1 MNAQP
6 RIIWSLSELLEMV
19 TDRDLLI
26 LKDLEQLRLLSTRQV
41 QRLRFRSHVSQSS
54 ATRTT
59 VRVLNRLED
68 HGLIMRLPRRVG
80 GAIRGS
86 AANIW
91 QLASTGER
99 LLRRLSGQESRRRYV
114 EPSPQFTAHT
124 LAVAEIAVQIYE
136 ATYDNQFELLEL
148 ESEPDCWREYQNAAG
163 GREWL
168 KPDLF
173 VVTANPEVES
183 HAFVEVD
190 LATEH
195 LPAVL
200 RKCETYQR
208 YWRTG
213 QEQATREL
221 FPAVVWITPTG
232 VRAEKLR
239 VAIRDHPS
247 LASDLFI
254 VTTPAQAFDVL
265 GPGDPSPNSK
275 GGTP

>member
-1 MNAQP
+1 MNDSP
-6 RIIWSLSELLEMV
+6 RTIWSISELLQMV

-26 LKDLEQLRLLSTRQV
+26 LKDLEQLRLLSTRQI
-41 QRLRFRSHVSQSS
+41 QRLRFTEHISAAS

-59 VRVLNRLED
+59 VRVLDRLE
-68 HGLIMRLPRRVG
+68 HRGLITRLPRRVG
-80 GAIRGS
+80 GSARGS
-86 AANIW
+86 AANVW
-91 QLASTGER
+91 QLAATGER
-99 LLRRLSGQESRRRYV
+99 LLRRLSGHESRRRYV

-124 LAVAEIAVQIYE
+124 LAVAETAVQVFE
-136 ATYDNQFELLEL
+136 ATYLGDFDLLEL
-148 ESEPDCWREYQNAAG
+148 ETEPDCWREYLTPAG
-163 GREWL
+163 TRETL

-173 VVTANPEVES
+173 VVTANAEVES

-213 QEQATREL
+213 QEQAARDL
-221 FPAVVWITPTG
+221 FPAVVWIVPTPA
-232 VRAEKLR
+232 RAEKIR
-239 VAIRDHPS
+239 SAIRDHPT
-247 LASDLFI
+247 LTADLFI
-254 VTTPAQAFDVL
+254 ITTPDQTLAVL
-265 GPGDPSPNSK
+265 GPGEPINPLK

>member
-1 MNAQP
+1 MNDQP
-6 RIIWSLSELLEMV
+6 RIIYSLNELLEML
-19 TDRDLLI
+19 TERDLLI
-26 LKDLEQLRLLSTRQV
+26 LKDLEQLRLLSTRQI
-41 QRLRFRSHVSQSS
+41 QRLRFRGHVSQSS

-68 HGLIMRLPRRVG
+68 RGLITRLPRRVG

-86 AANIW
+86 AANVW

-99 LLRRLSGQESRRRYV
+99 LLRRLSGNESRRRYV

-124 LAVAEIAVQIYE
+124 LAVADTAVQVFEAIY
-136 ATYDNQFELLEL
+136 DGQFELLEL
-148 ESEPDCWREYQNAAG
+148 EAEPDCWREYQNASG

-173 VVTANPEVES
+173 VVTANSEVES

-213 QEQATREL
+213 HEQTTREL
-221 FPAVVWITPTG
+221 FPAVVWITPTEM
-232 VRAEKLR
+232 RAEKLQT
-239 VAIRDHPS
+239 AIRDHPG
-247 LASDLFI
+247 LAEHLFI
-254 VTTPAQAFDVL
+254 ITTPDQALDVL
-265 GPGDPSPNSK
+265 GPGNETPNPK